1 MTSQEEAKFLIIPLM
16 AGITLA
22 VWLIQKYFDNKKLV
36 KIGREHIEDMTLG
49 IYERI
54 DTEAL
59 VRAMEAE
66 PTHKGWGLEHSFIR
80 DGVRYEV
87 TFTNYRKSWSYK
99 AINIAQEIAD
109 NIRKEEELK
118 AKQAKEKRIVEA
130 RIAAFNKQKRWN
142 LENSPLTNHF
152 GAQEGGTTYLYYLK
166 INRTNTYK
174 IGITKQHG
182 GVRSRYTSSERCQF
196 TVLFEKKIV
205 GAEKIERAIIR
216 HYKSLVTN
224 RNQIGTKGTE
234 IFKEDVLRLAA

>member
-16 AGITLA
+16 AGITIA
-22 VWLIQKYFDNKKLV
+22 VWLIQKYFDNRKLI

-66 PTHKGWGLEHSFIR
+66 PTHSGWGLNHSFTR
-80 DGVRYEV
+80 DGIRYEV
-87 TFTNYRKSWSYK
+87 TFTSYRKSWSYK
-99 AINIAQEIAD
+99 TVNLAHELAMKIK
-109 NIRKEEELK
+109 KEEEFK
-118 AKQAKEKRIVEA
+118 AEVE
-130 RIAAFNKQKRWN
+130 RQKLQKIWN

-174 IGITKQHG
+174 IGITKQYG

-216 HYKSLVTN
+216 HFKSLVTN
-224 RNQIGTKGTE
+224 KNQIGTKGTE
-234 IFKEDVLRLAA
+234 IFSKDVLKLAE